1 MPEIKFLSNLRD
13 ITGEK
18 SLTIEYD
25 GEISGLI
32 DNLDTKLEGK
42 DFKATITDE
51 SGEIKDFV
59 KVLVNGNDI
68 RGTGGLSS
76 PIKDVDEIVIFQTLA
91 GG

>member
-32 DNLDTKLEGK
+32 DNLDTKLKGK

-76 PIKDVDEIVIFQTLA
+76 PIKDADEIVIFQTLA

>member
-42 DFKATITDE
+42 DFKATIIDE

-76 PIKDVDEIVIFQTLA
+76 PIKDADEIVIFQTLA

>member
-76 PIKDVDEIVIFQTLA
+76 PIKDADEIVIFQTLA